1 MNETAPT
8 TDSSETVESH
18 ALARWI
24 ILFLMFIQTTH
35 KLSNSVVSVLL
46 KFFRVLLAVLGHCST
61 VAMNVSL
68 SLPSSLYMTS
78 RVGNELSFQRYVVC
92 RKCHKIYH
100 VKECLDSAN
109 QTVKACSFIAFP
121 THPYRSMRQSCG
133 TLLLK
138 TVELANGRTYFYP
151 FLTYCYVGLDQS
163 LQHLLDQ
170 PDFYNQCEIWR

>member
-1 MNETAPT
+1 M
-8 TDSSETVESH
+8 
-18 ALARWI
+18 L
-24 ILFLMFIQTTH
+24 
-35 KLSNSVVSVLL
+35 
-46 KFFRVLLAVLGHCST
+46 
-61 VAMNVSL
+61 
-68 SLPSSLYMTS
+68 
-78 RVGNELSFQRYVVC
+78 C

-109 QTVKACSFIAFP
+109 QTVKACSIIAFP

-170 PDFYNQCEIWR
+170 PDFYNQCEIWRSSERKDGVLCDVYDGNVWFSAVMINLSFQKREILL